1 MMTIAEVL
9 CGLHRCTAKTVLVLL
24 SPALLL
30 AFTGCTPIM
39 REHIK
44 PNDPDFAPVSMQAL
58 QPPAPVDGSIASAAP
73 GFSLFGDKTAH
84 RQGDLL
90 TVLLKETTKSS
101 KSAETSIKKDSE
113 IRLGNPNIFGRP
125 TRLGGLNLGV
135 DASLSRDFDGE
146 AEADQSNSLNGSIS
160 VTVSEVLPNGLL
172 RIRGEKWLTL
182 TEGDEYI
189 RLSGLVRPD
198 DIGVDNT
205 VNSNKIADARIA
217 YSGTGSFADANS
229 QGWLASF
236 FNSEWW
242 PL

>member
-1 MMTIAEVL
+1 MSPKKLFSLAI
-9 CGLHRCTAKTVLVLL
+9 VLL
-24 SPALLL
+24 VAGTTACAPV
-30 AFTGCTPIM
+30 M
-39 REHIK
+39 REQIK
-44 PNDPDFAPVSMQAL
+44 PGDPNFAPVSFQEL
-58 QPPAPVDGSIASAAP
+58 RQPAPVDGSIASSAP
-73 GFSLFGDKTAH
+73 GFTLFGDKTAH

-90 TVLLKETTKSS
+90 TVLLQETTRSS
-101 KSAETSIKKDSE
+101 KSAETSMSKEADIA
-113 IRLGNPNIFGRP
+113 IGNPRLFGRE
-125 TRLGGLNLGV
+125 TSLGGL
-135 DASLSRDFDGE
+135 DLSIAGSSARSFDGE

-189 RLSGLVRPD
+189 RLSGLVRSD

-205 VNSNKIADARIA
+205 VMSNKIADARIA
-217 YSGTGSFADANS
+217 YSGTGSFADANR
-229 QGWLASF
+229 QGWLGRF